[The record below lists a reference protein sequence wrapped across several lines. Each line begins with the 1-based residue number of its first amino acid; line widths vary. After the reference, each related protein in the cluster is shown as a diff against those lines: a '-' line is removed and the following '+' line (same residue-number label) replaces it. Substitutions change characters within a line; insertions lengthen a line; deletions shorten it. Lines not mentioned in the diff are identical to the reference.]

1 MAKGRTRCR
10 VLKLQSAEVAVENTL
25 QKHGLLSPEHQAE
38 SGKLSTA
45 MRELQGA
52 KDDELPEYDAAWY
65 PAIWKAYT
73 EFGPSSDWPHGHGG
87 FLSPQNGT
95 CLTAGPLSPD
105 IVGAKSPDGG
115 RQAARK
121 RARDASTTSVE
132 SSGQATSLDGPRGT
146 NGHCI
151 RDFC

>member
-73 EFGPSSDWPHGHGG
+73 EFCPSSDWPHGHCG
-87 FLSPQNGT
+87 LHT
-95 CLTAGPLSPD
+95 
-105 IVGAKSPDGG
+105 VH
-115 RQAARK
+115 RM
-121 RARDASTTSVE
+121 V
-132 SSGQATSLDGPRGT
+132 
-146 NGHCI
+146 HV
-151 RDFC
+151 